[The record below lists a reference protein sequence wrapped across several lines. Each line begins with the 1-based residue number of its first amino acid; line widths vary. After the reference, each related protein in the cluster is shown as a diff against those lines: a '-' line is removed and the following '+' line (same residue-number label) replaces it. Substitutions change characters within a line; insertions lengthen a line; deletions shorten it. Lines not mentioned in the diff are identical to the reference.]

1 MFQPTQRRISE
12 KIKSTLDSDALPF
25 HEILDADMVES
36 AITSEGVQF
45 KDRIYTPFV
54 TLCLFLSQVLDQ
66 DHSCRAAVM
75 RLVLWMALRDRKP
88 CSTETTSY
96 CEARLRLPLKV
107 IVRLVH
113 ATAEKIEAGAN
124 VDWLWKGRRV
134 SLVDGSTS
142 SMPDTPRNQ
151 QAFPQANTQGIGL
164 GFPIVRMVT
173 IISLATGVVRDM
185 AMGPYKGKGT
195 GEPALLRALL
205 DGLAADEI
213 VLGDRY
219 FGSFFMLAILMQ
231 REVDGLFRM
240 YQGRKFDFR
249 RGRRLGVEDHLVTWA
264 KPQRPDWMD
273 EETYA
278 QIPDEITVR
287 ELRFKVEQ
295 PGFRVD
301 NVVLVT
307 TMLDATMYTKDEL
320 ADLYLQRWNV
330 ELDLRSIKDVLQ
342 MDVLRCKSPEM
353 VEKEIW
359 MHLLAYNLIRG
370 VMAQAAAAHEKRPRQ
385 LSFKGTLQT
394 ITAFQEAMRRAA
406 PADREF
412 LLRAMLR
419 AIAQQQ
425 VGDRF
430 GRAEPRA
437 NKRRPKAQRYLMEP
451 RPDAR
456 KRLRK
461 AA

>member
-1 MFQPTQRRISE
+1 M
-12 KIKSTLDSDALPF
+12 
-25 HEILDADMVES
+25 
-36 AITSEGVQF
+36 
-45 KDRIYTPFV
+45 
-54 TLCLFLSQVLDQ
+54 
-66 DHSCRAAVM
+66 
-75 RLVLWMALRDRKP
+75 
-88 CSTETTSY
+88 
-96 CEARLRLPLKV
+96 
-107 IVRLVH
+107 
-113 ATAEKIEAGAN
+113 
-124 VDWLWKGRRV
+124 
-134 SLVDGSTS
+134 
-142 SMPDTPRNQ
+142 
-151 QAFPQANTQGIGL
+151 
-164 GFPIVRMVT
+164 
-173 IISLATGVVRDM
+173 IISLATGVARDM
-185 AMGPYKGKGT
+185 ALGPYKGKGT

-205 DGLAADEI
+205 DGLATDEI

-219 FGSFFMLAILMQ
+219 FGSFFMLKSLMH

-264 KPQRPDWMD
+264 KPPRPEWMA

-278 QIPDEITVR
+278 QIPDEMTVR

-330 ELDLRSIKDVLQ
+330 ELDLRAIKDVLQ

-370 VMAQAAAAHEKRPRQ
+370 VMAQAAEANEKRPRQ

-406 PADREF
+406 PADRE
-412 LLRAMLR
+412 LLLQAMLR
-419 AIAQQQ
+419 AIAQQE

-430 GRAEPRA
+430 GRVEPRA
-437 NKRRPKAQRYLMEP
+437 NKRRPKAQRYLTEP
-451 RPDAR
+451 RPNVQTLAQGGITANLVPFVSEPAELEVVRAHSWKIALGLLAAATLVLALMSEILTDALEPATKQLGINDVFAGIILLASVSNISGIMNAVVFAR
-456 KRLRK
+456 KNQMDLAVSSVIGAATQIGFGSPALVLASLLLPRPMDLLFSRLELVALFIRS
-461 AA
+461 